1 MTRASLTSI
10 EAWPADALPKSSIDA
25 LFTKLLAF
33 YGSKFL
39 DMWANTDIDEVK
51 KIWAVEI
58 RKLTTEQ
65 MRAGYEQLATRK
77 FPLTLPEFIE
87 LCKPAIDLTG
97 AYYEAVNG
105 LSQRERGEIGT
116 WSHPAIFWAA
126 SAMSFDLKSQTYSA
140 IAKRWEKAL
149 QAEMS
154 KGEWSAIPA
163 PMVSLPAP
171 GKSLTSRQEAT
182 AALQRLGASDILKP
196 RTNHRAWIK
205 TVLERAERGDTTLPG
220 ISIRMA
226 QQAMNATEAK

>member
-10 EAWPADALPKSSIDA
+10 DSWPADALPKSSIDA

-51 KIWAVEI
+51 KIWATEI

-65 MRAGYEQLATRK
+65 MRVGYEQLATRK
-77 FPLTLPEFIE
+77 FPPTLPEFIE

-105 LSQRERGEIGT
+105 LGQRERGEIGT

-140 IAKRWEKAL
+140 ISKRWEKAL

-154 KGEWSAIPA
+154 KGEWSTIPMPAIA
-163 PMVSLPAP
+163 LPAP
-171 GKSLTSRQEAT
+171 GKSLTDRQEASE
-182 AALQRLGASDILKP
+182 RLKQYNAGGILAPK
-196 RTNHRAWIK
+196 TNHRAWIK
-205 TVLERAERGDTTLPG
+205 AVLERAAKGDTALPG
-220 ISIRMA
+220 ISIRFA
-226 QQAMNATEAK
+226 KEAMNATEAK